1 MNKIPTTKIL
11 NKEYLT
17 ILKNLG
23 LSLKHIILIYKDIK
37 QENTV
42 KYVINTLVNNIDIT
56 LEVGNVCPK
65 IPHIN
70 SNINAN
76 KLNTIKIE

>member
-56 LEVGNVCPK
+56 LESGNV
-65 IPHIN
+65 
-70 SNINAN
+70 
-76 KLNTIKIE
+76 